1 MKKAVNVIRFLKD
14 RDKVKFENHRP
25 YINGNSE
32 GLPKGKSKHQEPAK
46 NEESLNALEDA
57 LYATDEFSLEHC
69 TELALSIIS
78 YLKDSGDQVAQRE
91 ITEDDMD
98 LIQYITNMLYDAFT
112 QGIKVRIPAG
122 IGGGV
127 RNVDS
132 AEFDK
137 WLEEQMTNIEEFLKS
152 KEVTNETIEKWGDNM
167 EEDLYE
173 RNHSR
178 EETRRIIENRIHG
191 AKAMRDGLIKPIK

>member
-1 MKKAVNVIRFLKD
+1 MKKTAEEILSNRDEQLEKDKAELDKQLGITASLKPESIKTAKGIQDIIFAYQAYCAGKGIVHNDSSSDVVRF
-14 RDKVKFENHRP
+14 
-25 YINGNSE
+25 SE
-32 GLPKGKSKHQEPAK
+32 AYHAQFPEQK
-46 NEESLNALEDA
+46 
-57 LYATDEFSLEHC
+57 
-69 TELALSIIS
+69 EL
-78 YLKDSGDQVAQRE
+78 
-91 ITEDDMD
+91 TEDEMD
-98 LIQYITNMLYDAFT
+98 LMQYVTNLLYDAFT

>member
-91 ITEDDMD
+91 MTEDEMD
-98 LIQYITNMLYDAFT
+98 LIQYVINLLY
-112 QGIKVRIPAG
+112 
-122 IGGGV
+122 GV
-127 RNVDS
+127 YDDGFNVTKPD
-132 AEFDK
+132 FDK
-137 WLEEQMTNIEEFLKS
+137 WVESQMENLKDYAKEFFKR
-152 KEVTNETIEKWGDNM
+152 KKVTDETIEKWGDNM